1 MLHTPASP
9 RFLATV
15 HWLHDALQ
23 VIGAGGSGGQDG
35 LTGFLW
41 SPDVTSFFSEYMKR
55 MSGTVLE
62 NLEGHPEFPG
72 LAFEHGEQYSD
83 CT

>member
-1 MLHTPASP
+1 MIS
-9 RFLATV
+9 
-15 HWLHDALQ
+15 
-23 VIGAGGSGGQDG
+23 AGGVVGPDG

-41 SPDVTSFFSEYMKR
+41 SPDVTSFFSDYMKR

-72 LAFEHGEQYSD
+72 LAFEHGEHYRACLQILLSLIGSQS
-83 CT
+83 CE